1 MSVEDIDLLAEAAR
15 EAGRIALGYWRQDPE
30 SWLKNG
36 SSPVSEADLAV
47 DRFLREALLSARP
60 RYGWVSEETE
70 TEGSAD
76 GEDRFFVVDPI
87 DGTRAFLRGD
97 ETWCVSIAV
106 VEAGR
111 PVAGVLE
118 APALRETFLATA
130 EGPATL
136 NGVPIE
142 ASVGAG
148 AMRLSMPDGMR
159 RRLEGRLGAE
169 VDFQRSIP
177 SLAYRLAL
185 VAAGRLDGTIVGP
198 HANDWDVAAADLILE
213 RAGGRL
219 ARLDGERHL
228 YKLRP
233 ARHGVLVAGADAAL
247 ERLFGYGRAAAAA

>member
-1 MSVEDIDLLAEAAR
+1 MEDIDLLAQAAR
-15 EAGRIALGYWRQDPE
+15 EAGRIAMGYWRQDPE

-47 DRFLREALLSARP
+47 DRFLREALGQARP

-70 TEGSAD
+70 TEGTAE

-87 DGTRAFLRGD
+87 DGTRAFLRGE
-97 ETWCVSIAV
+97 ETWCVSVAV

-118 APALRETFLATA
+118 APALAETFLATA
-130 EGPATL
+130 SGPATL
-136 NGVPIE
+136 NGAPIT
-142 ASVGAG
+142 ASGGGSG

-159 RRLEGRLGAE
+159 RRLEGRLGGE